1 MERAVVVGIEYIVDL
16 GCPPKDALSVER
28 IVALIKGQNQAS
40 AIIKMARN
48 GGDQRPPEQLSFT
61 RRVMRPEGPVEEKIS
76 VGALLDQAHEL
87 QPHARHCEGCN
98 ANLLRRPFGCYGSVS
113 YPISTRAEE
122 WLMSLLP
129 DDLKGAAGH
138 LLRSAVT
145 DLKYD
150 GGMFLNMRTQETFF
164 ESRTPI
170 KRKWGS
176 WFSGWTLTSDQL
188 LQMLFGLGNLQPS
201 HCKMMSIILGLIQT
215 GKESQQLPPATS
227 NDQSGQVAQ
236 PINAVGLAGQ
246 LGVNLLVDA

>member
-1 MERAVVVGIEYIVDL
+1 MERTVVMGIEYIVDL

-48 GGDQRPPEQLSFT
+48 AGDKRPPEQLSFT

-76 VGALLDQAHEL
+76 VGALLEQAQQL
-87 QPHARHCEGCN
+87 QPHVRHCEGCN
-98 ANLLRRPFGCYGSVS
+98 ANLLGRAFGCYGSVS

-129 DDLKGAAGH
+129 DDLNGPAGH
-138 LLRSAVT
+138 LLRSSVT
-145 DLKYD
+145 DLKYN
-150 GGMFLNMRTQETFF
+150 GGMFLTMRTQEVFF

-176 WFSGWTLTSDQL
+176 WLSGWTLTSDQL

-201 HCKMMSIILGLIQT
+201 HCK
-215 GKESQQLPPATS
+215 
-227 NDQSGQVAQ
+227 
-236 PINAVGLAGQ
+236 
-246 LGVNLLVDA
+246 

>member
-1 MERAVVVGIEYIVDL
+1 MERTVVMGIEYIVDL

-40 AIIKMARN
+40 AIIQMARN
-48 GGDQRPPEQLSFT
+48 AGDKRPPEQLSFT

-76 VGALLDQAHEL
+76 VGALLDQAQQL
-87 QPHARHCEGCN
+87 QPHVRHCEGCN
-98 ANLLRRPFGCYGSVS
+98 ANLLGRAFGCYGSVS

-129 DDLKGAAGH
+129 DDLKGPAGH
-138 LLRSAVT
+138 LLRSSVT
-145 DLKYD
+145 DLKYN
-150 GGMFLNMRTQETFF
+150 GGMFLTMRTQEVFF

-176 WFSGWTLTSDQL
+176 WLSGWTLTSDQL

-215 GKESQQLPPATS
+215 GKESQQRPKATR
-227 NDQSGQVAQ
+227 NDQTEHLAHA
-236 PINAVGLAGQ
+236 INAVGLAGQ